1 MPRLREEELMA
12 YSKEEGGR
20 FYLIWVGGG
29 VKVQLKAKGRQKE
42 QNEHKQ
48 EGGY

>member
-12 YSKEEGGR
+12 YSKEEGGK
-20 FYLIWVGGG
+20 FYLIWVGR

>member
-29 VKVQLKAKGRQKE
+29 GQGAIESKRQAKRAE
-42 QNEHKQ
+42 
-48 EGGY
+48 